1 MTDRDRLLISTDDL
15 AARLGDPNLV
25 VVDASWYLPA
35 MERDAAAE
43 FAAARIPG
51 AVRFDIDAIAD
62 TSVPLP
68 HMLASAESFAAAVGA
83 LGIADT
89 SDIVVYDGIG
99 LFSAPRVW
107 WNLTVYGARSVR
119 ILDGGLPKWTDEG
132 RPLETGAPRMPS
144 PATFT
149 VRIDTGRIADLD
161 AVVAVLGDGSATVVD
176 ARPAERFRG
185 EAAEPRPGVRSGHMP
200 GAENVPFAAVIA
212 DGRLAGPDAIRA
224 AFAGVDLDRPI
235 VTSCGSGVSAAI
247 LWLALE
253 AAGVPR
259 ARLAL
264 YDGSWSEWGSRA
276 ETAVVTGA

>member
-1 MTDRDRLLISTDDL
+1 MTDRARLLISTEDL

-43 FAAARIPG
+43 FAVAHIPG

-68 HMLASAESFAAAVGA
+68 HMLASAETFAAAVGA
-83 LGIADT
+83 LGISET
-89 SDIVVYDGIG
+89 SDIVVYDGAG

-107 WNLTVYGARSVR
+107 WNLVVYGAKSVR
-119 ILDGGLPKWTDEG
+119 LLDGGLPKWIAEG
-132 RPLETGAPRMPS
+132 RPMETGAPKP
-144 PATFT
+144 PTLKTFA

-161 AVVAVLGDGSATVVD
+161 AVVGVLADGSATVVD
-176 ARPAERFRG
+176 ARPGERFRG

-200 GAENVPFAAVIA
+200 GARNVPFAAVVA
-212 DGRLAGPDAIRA
+212 EGRLADEAAIRA
-224 AFAGVDLDRPI
+224 AFADVDLDRPI

-259 ARLAL
+259 GQLAL
-264 YDGSWSEWGSRA
+264 YDGSWSEWGASPA
-276 ETAVVTGA
+276 TTVATGA